1 MLISGIKIKN
11 QQIKMANKEI
21 VNQEEDL
28 AVAFDVQLSKTEAFI
43 EENLKKILGVIAAVV
58 VVVVGVTLYQNYMD
72 NKESNAQ
79 AAIAGCQQAF
89 AQRQY
94 DQALNGDG
102 TQYKGLLNVI
112 DEFSGTKTANLAKLY
127 AAICYA
133 NTDKADDAIKM
144 FEDFSQ
150 KDDQMISPASLAAL
164 GNCYIQK
171 GQNDKGVELLL
182 KAAKTAN
189 NDAIS
194 PVCLLQ
200 AAEVYESEGQND
212 KAVELYKEIKEKYF
226 RSALSAEMD
235 KYIERATK

>member
-1 MLISGIKIKN
+1 
-11 QQIKMANKEI
+11 MANKEI

-58 VVVVGVTLYQNYMD
+58 IVVVGVTLYQNYMD
-72 NKESNAQ
+72 KKESNAQ

-112 DEFSGTKTANLAKLY
+112 SEFSGTKTANIAKLY

-133 NTDKADDAIKM
+133 NTDKVDEAIKM

-150 KDDQMISPASLAAL
+150 KGDQMISPASLAAL

-171 GQNDKGVELLL
+171 GQNDKGLELLL
-182 KAAKTAN
+182 KAAKTAD

-212 KAVELYKEIKEKYF
+212 KAVELYQEIKTKYF

>member
-1 MLISGIKIKN
+1 
-11 QQIKMANKEI
+11 MANKEI

-58 VVVVGVTLYQNYMD
+58 IVVVGVTLYQNYMD
-72 NKESNAQ
+72 KKESNAQ

-112 DEFSGTKTANLAKLY
+112 SEFSGTKTANIAKLY

-133 NTDKADDAIKM
+133 NTDKVDEAIKM

-150 KDDQMISPASLAAL
+150 KGDQMISPASLAAL

-171 GQNDKGVELLL
+171 GQNDKGLELLL

-212 KAVELYKEIKEKYF
+212 KAVELYQEIKTKYF